1 MADGLHQPY
10 PHYTR
15 ASYNALD
22 HVNPV
27 PKVRL
32 SGKSPQVRPHASFRR
47 SRAAVVV
54 RGTPSMPCRMRLR
67 AFWFRHVCSDRINV
81 SVKAPPRKFQSQ
93 ADMLW
98 VTGGWNFPGRLPRWI
113 AKVTPWQSSPI
124 QTSFGLLLVLQA
136 HPGINYESWESCV
149 RGPLLFHGNV
159 PEAGSTTRHPL
170 FTEWLRLGHESQMP
184 WQPTTSETHKTG
196 ATNTYVLHSQSGLLD
211 PQCTLQ
217 KIPPP
222 PLHQVSQSDVRIT
235 QVHQCNDNLHVT
247 RSKSGLL
254 HPQRT
259 LQ

>member
-81 SVKAPPRKFQSQ
+81 SVKAPPRK
-93 ADMLW
+93 LPL
-98 VTGGWNFPGRLPRWI
+98 PGRHAVGHWWVELP
-113 AKVTPWQSSPI
+113 KQTPPLDSQGDSLTIQSNSN
-124 QTSFGLLLVLQA
+124 QFFSFGDLLVV
-136 HPGINYESWESCV
+136 PIPTNPPVCV
-149 RGPLLFHGNV
+149 RGHYYF
-159 PEAGSTTRHPL
+159 
-170 FTEWLRLGHESQMP
+170 
-184 WQPTTSETHKTG
+184 
-196 ATNTYVLHSQSGLLD
+196 
-211 PQCTLQ
+211 
-217 KIPPP
+217 
-222 PLHQVSQSDVRIT
+222 
-235 QVHQCNDNLHVT
+235 
-247 RSKSGLL
+247 
-254 HPQRT
+254 
-259 LQ
+259 